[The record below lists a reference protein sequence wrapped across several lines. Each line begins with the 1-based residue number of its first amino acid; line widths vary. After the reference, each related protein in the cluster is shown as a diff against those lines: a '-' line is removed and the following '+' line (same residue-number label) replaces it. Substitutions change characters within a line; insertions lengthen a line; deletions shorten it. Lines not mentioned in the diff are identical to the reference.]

1 MSVPIRVLLVDDHPA
16 LRVGLRVLLDQA
28 DDIQVVGEAG
38 DAGSAL
44 RSIVERQ
51 PIVEHRPIVVV
62 LDCQLPGG
70 GGASVA
76 EEIQRRGWAVRV
88 LALSSYAEDGYV
100 RAMVEA
106 GAVGYLL
113 KDEAPAAIVAAVRA
127 AARGQ
132 TWFSPA
138 IECKIDAWKRG
149 ELPGGLTERELEVL
163 RLVADG
169 QSNKQI
175 ARQLYITVRTANF
188 HVGNILQK
196 LDLTSR
202 VEAAVWAKEQGL
214 APQRPVQKKL

>member
-1 MSVPIRVLLVDDHPA
+1 MSEPIRVLLVDDHPA

-28 DDIQVVGEAG
+28 DDIEVVGEAG
-38 DAGSAL
+38 DTEQAL
-44 RSIVERQ
+44 NEIAAER
-51 PIVEHRPIVVV
+51 PDVVV

-70 GGASVA
+70 GGAAVA
-76 EEIQRRGWAVRV
+76 AETTARGWHARV
-88 LALSSYAEDGYV
+88 LALSSYADDVYV
-100 RAMVEA
+100 RGMVDA

-113 KDEAPAAIVAAVRA
+113 KDEAPGIIVAAVRA

-138 IECKIDAWKRG
+138 IASKIAAWERG

-169 QSNKQI
+169 RSNKQI
-175 ARQLYITVRTANF
+175 ARQLCITVRTASF

-196 LDLTSR
+196 LEAVSR
-202 VEAAVWAKEQGL
+202 VEAAIWAREHGIV
-214 APQRPVQKKL
+214 P

>member
-1 MSVPIRVLLVDDHPA
+1 LNKPIRVLLVDDHPA

-38 DAGSAL
+38 DTQEAL
-44 RSIVERQ
+44 RAIAGQQ
-51 PIVEHRPIVVV
+51 PSVIV

-70 GGASVA
+70 GGAAVA
-76 EEIQRRGWAVRV
+76 RQAREEGGTARV
-88 LALSSYAEDGYV
+88 LALSSYADDGYV
-100 RAMVEA
+100 RSMVDA

-127 AARGQ
+127 AALGQ

-138 IECKIDAWKRG
+138 IAQKMEAWERG

-175 ARQLYITVRTANF
+175 ARQLCITVRTANF

-196 LDLTSR
+196 LEVVSR
-202 VEAAVWAKEQGL
+202 VEAAMWAKEQGIV
-214 APQRPVQKKL
+214 P

>member
-1 MSVPIRVLLVDDHPA
+1 MSEPIRVLLVDDHPA

-28 DDIQVVGEAG
+28 DDIKVVGEAG
-38 DAGSAL
+38 DTEEAL
-44 RSIVERQ
+44 RKIAVQQ
-51 PIVEHRPIVVV
+51 PDVVV

-76 EEIQRRGWAVRV
+76 AETKARGRSARV
-88 LALSSYAEDGYV
+88 LALSSYADDGYV
-100 RAMVEA
+100 RGMVDA

-113 KDEAPAAIVAAVRA
+113 KDEAPATIVSAVRA

-138 IECKIDAWKRG
+138 IASKIAAWERG

-163 RLVADG
+163 CLIAEG

-196 LDLTSR
+196 LGAVSR
-202 VEAAVWAKEQGL
+202 VEAAIWARENGIV
-214 APQRPVQKKL
+214 P

>member
-1 MSVPIRVLLVDDHPA
+1 
-16 LRVGLRVLLDQA
+16 
-28 DDIQVVGEAG
+28 
-38 DAGSAL
+38 
-44 RSIVERQ
+44 
-51 PIVEHRPIVVV
+51 
-62 LDCQLPGG
+62 
-70 GGASVA
+70 
-76 EEIQRRGWAVRV
+76 VRV
-88 LALSSYAEDGYV
+88 LALSSYADDGYV
-100 RAMVEA
+100 RGMVDA

-127 AARGQ
+127 AACGQ

-138 IECKIDAWKRG
+138 IEHKMEAWERG

-196 LDLTSR
+196 LEVASR
-202 VEAAVWAKEQGL
+202 VEAAMWAKEEGIV
-214 APQRPVQKKL
+214 P

>member
-1 MSVPIRVLLVDDHPA
+1 MSEPIRVLLVDDHPA

-28 DDIQVVGEAG
+28 GDIQVIGEAG
-38 DAGSAL
+38 DTEEAL
-44 RSIVERQ
+44 RTIAVQQ
-51 PIVEHRPIVVV
+51 PDVVV
-62 LDCQLPGG
+62 LDCQLPDR
-70 GGASVA
+70 GGASA
-76 EEIQRRGWAVRV
+76 ATEIRERGWPTRV
-88 LALSSYAEDGYV
+88 LALSSYADDGYV
-100 RAMVEA
+100 RDMVDA

-138 IECKIDAWKRG
+138 IAAKIAAWERG

-196 LDLTSR
+196 LEVVSR
-202 VEAAVWAKEQGL
+202 VEAAIWARENGVM
-214 APQRPVQKKL
+214 P